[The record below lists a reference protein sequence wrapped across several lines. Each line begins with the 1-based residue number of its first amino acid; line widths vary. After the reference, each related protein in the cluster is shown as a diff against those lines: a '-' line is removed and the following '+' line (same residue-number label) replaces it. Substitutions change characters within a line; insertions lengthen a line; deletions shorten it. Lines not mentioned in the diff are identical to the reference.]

1 MTNACRE
8 TRRRSE
14 LIKKLILNNFLSHS
28 DTSLDFHPGITVFV
42 GHNGSGKSSI
52 IDSITFA
59 LFNEHTRK
67 SNKNL
72 LTRGLEGISSNENGA
87 HVTMYFSIG
96 SSDYRVQRQIDVQG
110 RLISAK
116 LEQATKQDNTVSRG
130 HGSVNN
136 FDSDMSYRPVI
147 SGERKQL
154 GESVIH
160 EIESIMGINY
170 SKLQIA
176 GIIQQGE
183 ISKIIDSQPK
193 EFKELLNNMIGLDRL
208 DKSYQSMHG
217 VIEEFRAILREKT
230 SGYDD
235 NQINVLSTKIKNN
248 ETKLEESKEILRE
261 VDLQVSQ
268 KTKSL
273 IELEGQIEILEPKIA
288 KLSEIKSLE
297 STLLRYFKERSNLLK
312 KEIDSSNRMIK
323 DIRKSLDILKDKERI
338 FITIQMVAAEKEELN
353 NRINAVAEEIGK
365 LEGFSECAQKI
376 QIIDGKCPVC
386 NSKIISINHTFDI
399 LHITKQLQHKVNE
412 KKSLLSERAN
422 LGKEE
427 FDLKK
432 REKEI
437 IEADRTLLNYDYNPQ
452 FSIEKMESNLR
463 KLNTEYIEMSRLS
476 LERLDGIDL
485 AGYKL
490 NEYSSNLIDQINNL
504 RNSVSDIDFDT
515 FQQKK
520 ALRNALSK
528 EMINV
533 HNQKAVIEK
542 TIMDI
547 EKENSDFGGLIS
559 ELQSAS
565 AFVSDLERIR
575 STVFNRD
582 GLISSSLRTRALS
595 LISAKASEYIQIFN
609 VGLSRVTLVEKP
621 REIKV
626 VCYGKRGEIDTV
638 SLSGGE
644 KVAVSLAIRMGIAF
658 LMGASKIDFI
668 ILDEPTTNLDEE
680 RRRTFVKII
689 AEVFNKGTGPLNQLI
704 IITHDEEIFEDSEI
718 EQVYKFQMTE
728 RGSLVKAI

>member
-1 MTNACRE
+1 
-8 TRRRSE
+8 
-14 LIKKLILNNFLSHS
+14 
-28 DTSLDFHPGITVFV
+28 LDFHPGITVFV

-72 LTRGLEGISSNENGA
+72 LTRGLDGGISNNENGS
-87 HVTMYFSIG
+87 HVIMNFSIG
-96 SSDYRVQRQIDVQG
+96 SSDYRVQRQIDIQG

-116 LEQATKQDNTVSRG
+116 LEQAVKHDNLSKG
-130 HGSVNN
+130 HGSINDYDSNN
-136 FDSDMSYRPVI
+136 NSLYRPII

-208 DKSYQSMHG
+208 DKSYNYMYG
-217 VIEEFRAILREKT
+217 VVEEFRTMLREKT

-235 NQINVLSTKIKNN
+235 NQINVLLTRIKNN
-248 ETKLEESKEILRE
+248 ETRLAESKEMLRE
-261 VDLQVSQ
+261 VLLRVSQ
-268 KTKSL
+268 KTESL
-273 IELEGQIEILEPKIA
+273 IEIEKQIEILEPKVV

-297 STLLRYFKERSNLLK
+297 STLLRYFKERSISLK
-312 KEIDSSNRMIK
+312 KEIDSSSRMIR
-323 DIRKSLDILKDKERI
+323 DVRKSLDILKDKERI
-338 FITIQMVAAEKEELN
+338 FITVQMVAAEKEDLN
-353 NRINAVAEEIGK
+353 NRINSITEEIGK
-365 LEGFSECAQKI
+365 LEGFSDCAQKI

-386 NSKIISINHTFDI
+386 NSKIVAINHTFDI
-399 LHITKQLQHKVNE
+399 SHITNQLHYKITE

-422 LGKEE
+422 LNKEE
-427 FDLKK
+427 IELKK
-432 REKEI
+432 REREI
-437 IEADRTLLNYDYNPQ
+437 IEADRTLLNYDYNSQ
-452 FSIEKMESNLR
+452 ISIEKMETKLS
-463 KLNTEYIEMSRLS
+463 KLNTEYLEISRFS
-476 LERLDGIDL
+476 MEIFDDIDL
-485 AGYKL
+485 SKYKL
-490 NEYSSNLIDQINNL
+490 DEYSSNLIDQINNL
-504 RNSVSDIDFDT
+504 RNSVSDIDLDT

-520 ALRNALSK
+520 ALRNTLSK
-528 EMINV
+528 EMIHV

-542 TIMDI
+542 TILDI
-547 EKENSDFGGLIS
+547 EKENSDLSGLIS
-559 ELQSAS
+559 ELQSVS
-565 AFVSDLERIR
+565 AFISDLERIR
-575 STVFNRD
+575 SIVFNRD
-582 GLISSSLRTRALS
+582 GLVSSSLRTRALS

-609 VGLSRVTLVEKP
+609 VGISRITLVEKP

-680 RRRTFVKII
+680 RRRTFVKIVS
-689 AEVFNKGTGPLNQLI
+689 EVFNKGTGPLNQLI

>member
-1 MTNACRE
+1 MANACRE

-338 FITIQMVAAEKEELN
+338 FITIQMVAAEKEDLN

-463 KLNTEYIEMSRLS
+463 KLNTEYLEMSRLS

-689 AEVFNKGTGPLNQLI
+689 SEVFNKGTGPLNQLI

>member
-1 MTNACRE
+1 MANACRE

-72 LTRGLEGISSNENGA
+72 LTRGVEGISSNENGA

-208 DKSYQSMHG
+208 DKSYQFMHG

-463 KLNTEYIEMSRLS
+463 KLNTEYLEMSRLS

-689 AEVFNKGTGPLNQLI
+689 SEVFNKGTGPLNQLI

>member
-1 MTNACRE
+1 M
-8 TRRRSE
+8 
-14 LIKKLILNNFLSHS
+14 IKKLILNNFLSHS
-28 DTSLDFHPGITVFV
+28 DTSVDFHPGITVFV

-59 LFNEHTRK
+59 LFDEHTRK

-72 LTRGLEGISSNENGA
+72 LTRGLEGINSNENGA
-87 HVTMYFSIG
+87 YVLMNFSIG
-96 SSDYRVQRQIDVQG
+96 SSEYRVQRQIDVQG

-116 LEQATKQDNTVSRG
+116 LEQAVRNNNLSKG
-130 HGSVNN
+130 HESNNNVNSN
-136 FDSDMSYRPVI
+136 ILYRPII

-208 DKSYQSMHG
+208 DKSYHFMHG
-217 VIEEFRAILREKT
+217 IIEEFRTILRERT

-235 NQINVLSTKIKNN
+235 NQINVLLTKTKNN
-248 ETKLEESKEILRE
+248 EIKLTESKKILRE
-261 VDLQVSQ
+261 VLVQVSQ
-268 KTKSL
+268 KTESL
-273 IELEGQIEILEPKIA
+273 SELERQIEILEPKVA
-288 KLSEIKSLE
+288 KISEIKSLE
-297 STLLRYFKERSNLLK
+297 STLSKYFKEQLNSLN
-312 KEIDSSNRMIK
+312 KEIDSTSRMIR
-323 DIRKSLDILKDKERI
+323 DVGKSLDTLKDKEQI
-338 FITIQMVAAEKEELN
+338 FITIQMVATEKEDLN
-353 NRINAVAEEIGK
+353 NRINMITEEIGK
-365 LEGFSECAQKI
+365 LEGFSECAKKI

-386 NSKIISINHTFDI
+386 NSKIVSINHMFDI
-399 LHITKQLQHKVNE
+399 LHITKQLHHKINE

-422 LGKEE
+422 LSREE
-427 FDLKK
+427 WDLKK

-452 FSIEKMESNLR
+452 FSIDKMELKLR
-463 KLNTEYIEMSRLS
+463 KLNKKYLEMSRLS
-476 LERLDGIDL
+476 LERLDDIDL
-485 AGYKL
+485 SGYKMD
-490 NEYSSNLIDQINNL
+490 EYSSNLIDQINNL

-515 FQQKK
+515 FQRKK
-520 ALRNALSK
+520 ALRNSLSK
-528 EMINV
+528 EIIHV

-542 TIMDI
+542 TILDI
-547 EKENSDFGGLIS
+547 ENENSDLRNLIS
-559 ELQSAS
+559 ELRSVS
-565 AFVSDLERIR
+565 AFISDLEKIR

-582 GLISSSLRTRALS
+582 GMVSSSLRTRALS
-595 LISAKASEYIQIFN
+595 LISTKASEYIQIFN
-609 VGLSRVTLVEKP
+609 VGLSRVTLLEKP

-626 VCYGKRGEIDTV
+626 ICYGKRGEIDTV

-680 RRRTFVKII
+680 RRRTFVKIVS
-689 AEVFNKGTGPLNQLI
+689 EVFNKGTGPLNQLI
-704 IITHDEEIFEDSEI
+704 IITHDEEIFENSEI

>member
-1 MTNACRE
+1 M
-8 TRRRSE
+8 
-14 LIKKLILNNFLSHS
+14 IKKLILNNFLSHS
-28 DTSLDFHPGITVFV
+28 NTSLDFHPGITVFV

-59 LFNEHTRK
+59 LFDEHTRK

-72 LTRGLEGISSNENGA
+72 ITRGLEGVSINESGA
-87 HVTMYFSIG
+87 HVIMNFSIG

-110 RLISAK
+110 RLMAAK
-116 LEQATKQDNTVSRG
+116 LEQVLRFNGNLSRG
-130 HGSVNN
+130 HRSGNDLNSNL
-136 FDSDMSYRPVI
+136 SYRPII

-154 GESVIH
+154 GESVIR
-160 EIESIMGINY
+160 EIESLMGINY

-208 DKSYQSMHG
+208 DKSYQLMHG
-217 VIEEFRAILREKT
+217 VIEEFRKILREKT

-235 NQINVLSTKIKNN
+235 NQINVLLTRIKNN
-248 ETKLEESKEILRE
+248 EAKLKESKKRLKE
-261 VDLQVSQ
+261 VLVQVSQ
-268 KTKSL
+268 KTETL
-273 IELEGQIEILEPKIA
+273 IELERQIEILEPKVA

-297 STLLRYFKERSNLLK
+297 STLLRYFKERSNSIK
-312 KEIDSSNRMIK
+312 KEIDNSTRMIR
-323 DIRKSLDILKDKERI
+323 DIQKSLEILKDKERI
-338 FITIQMVAAEKEELN
+338 FITIQMIAAEKEDLN
-353 NRINAVAEEIGK
+353 NRINMVAEEIGK

-376 QIIDGKCPVC
+376 QIVDGKCPIC
-386 NSKIISINHTFDI
+386 NSKIVSINHMFDI
-399 LHITKQLQHKVNE
+399 SHITKQLQLKLNE
-412 KKSLLSERAN
+412 KKSLLSELTN
-422 LGKEE
+422 LNREE
-427 FDLKK
+427 YSLKK
-432 REKEI
+432 REKEV

-452 FSIEKMESNLR
+452 LDIEKMEANLS
-463 KLNTEYIEMSRLS
+463 KLNAEYLETSRLS
-476 LERLDGIDL
+476 VEGLDGIDL

-490 NEYSSNLIDQINNL
+490 DKYSSNLIDQINHL
-504 RNSVSDIDFDT
+504 RISVSDVDLEI

-520 ALRNALSK
+520 SLRNALSR

-542 TIMDI
+542 TILDI
-547 EKENSDFGGLIS
+547 EKENSDISKIIS

-565 AFVSDLERIR
+565 AFLSDLEKIR

-582 GLISSSLRTRALS
+582 GLVSSSLRTRALS
-595 LISAKASEYIQIFN
+595 LISEKASEYIQIFN
-609 VGLSRVTLVEKP
+609 VGLSRITLVEKP

-689 AEVFNKGTGPLNQLI
+689 CEVFNKGTGPLNQLI
-704 IITHDEEIFEDSEI
+704 IITHDEEIFENSEI